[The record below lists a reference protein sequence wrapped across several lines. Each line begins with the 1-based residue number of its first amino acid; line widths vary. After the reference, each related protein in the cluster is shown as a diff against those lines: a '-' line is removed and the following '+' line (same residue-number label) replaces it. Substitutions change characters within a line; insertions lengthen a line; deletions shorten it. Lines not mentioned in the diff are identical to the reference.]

1 MTRRLSHHEKFYCCA
16 TITNANEKIR
26 FCGCNRIF
34 CHIFLLHQLM
44 WFWFLQTS
52 AAHLLESILKAAV
65 MARLTYLLTY
75 LLPLLTLIAWR
86 KAIMKWSFQ
95 HLTAAFKSENIFGRL
110 VIRISER
117 LILHSNDCWL
127 PPKYFKIWI
136 FTCLN
141 QFKPSPLNISWFT
154 LASLV
159 LELEVMLNFYQL
171 S

>member
-1 MTRRLSHHEKFYCCA
+1 MLMKKYGFAAVTAFFA
-16 TITNANEKIR
+16 D
-26 FCGCNRIF
+26 F
-34 CHIFLLHQLM
+34 FLLLQLM

-52 AAHLLESILKAAV
+52 TAHLLESILEAAIV
-65 MARLTYLLTY
+65 SRLTFLLTY

-127 PPKYFKIWI
+127 PPKYIKIWI
-136 FTCLN
+136 FACLN
-141 QFKPSPLNISWFT
+141 QVKPSPLNISWFT

-159 LELEVMLNFYQL
+159 LELEVMLDFYQL